1 MESPRDPLGKR
12 GYRDVPGFAIHRA
25 RPAGADRGPDQP
37 GGHAVARRHRHRG
50 VQRGQH
56 GFRSGGDGDRER
68 LAAVG
73 VSLLAGGT
81 LGRASLDRSS
91 PGGWTCAPAGGGATC
106 THGPLAS
113 CAPPARA
120 TGPNKLSGVAL
131 KQHGRGIHAVRAAG
145 RVHARYDSVW
155 MGYRGCCETHS
166 DGTALI

>member
-1 MESPRDPLGKR
+1 MGTLSQGAT
-12 GYRDVPGFAIHRA
+12 GIAGFSVDNTGSG
-25 RPAGADRGPDQP
+25 PAATVTVNVSLP
-37 GGHAVARRHRHRG
+37 
-50 VQRGQH
+50 
-56 GFRSGGDGDRER
+56 
-68 LAAVG
+68 VG

-106 THGPLAS
+106 THGLLAS

-145 RVHARYDSVW
+145 RAHARYDSVW
-155 MGYRGCCETHS
+155 MGYRGCCETHYY
-166 DGTALI
+166 GTALI